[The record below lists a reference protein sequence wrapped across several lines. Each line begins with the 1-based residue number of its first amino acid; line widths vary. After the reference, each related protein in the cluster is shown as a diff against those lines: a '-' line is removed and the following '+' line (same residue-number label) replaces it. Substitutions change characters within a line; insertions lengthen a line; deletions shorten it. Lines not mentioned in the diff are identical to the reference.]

1 MGKAPVAA
9 EPVELG
15 DDDRARLPVAA
26 GLGEGLG
33 ELRAALEG
41 VRALARLNFS
51 ELGDDLEPLGLGE
64 PGDGGALGVNAEPK
78 KECRVRPRAGIKVG
92 IGRRLHPARDA
103 EQRAEGVEQ
112 VEPSVEAEREL
123 IAVGL

>member
-1 MGKAPVAA
+1 MRHQAGNEMNVAA

-41 VRALARLNFS
+41 VRALARLDLDM
-51 ELGDDLEPLGLGE
+51 LGDDPEPLGLGE
-64 PGDGGALGVNAEPK
+64 PGHGGALGVNAEPAAALLASADPEIGDQRLGQGGDLSFSLSTTIRRNAV
-78 KECRVRPRAGIKVG
+78 ECR
-92 IGRRLHPARDA
+92 
-103 EQRAEGVEQ
+103 
-112 VEPSVEAEREL
+112 
-123 IAVGL
+123 